1 MNSSSTILASYCRKV
16 SLLLKFEDAGLGVF
30 GGFVAIILVNILFYD
45 ASANALT
52 INNYKY
58 YFINVSCY

>member
-1 MNSSSTILASYCRKV
+1 MNSSSTILASYYRKV

-30 GGFVAIILVNILFYD
+30 GGFVAIILVNIQFYD

-52 INNYKY
+52 INN
-58 YFINVSCY
+58 